1 MEGAASTGRST
12 PVVVHCQMISP
23 KSICTS
29 NIVWIQQ
36 VVVKTIY
43 VYSDTYTYKIAF
55 NEKRGYEFKEN
66 WVGYM
71 GGFGQRKQKEEIL

>member
-1 MEGAASTGRST
+1 MATTGRST

-23 KSICTS
+23 ESIYTS
-29 NIVWIQQ
+29 NIVWAQE
-36 VVVKTIY
+36 VVVRTIY
-43 VYSDTYTYKIAF
+43 VYSDTYIHIIAL

-71 GGFGQRKQKEEIL
+71 GRFGQRKQKEEIL